1 MAGRMVIADSI
12 AGTFQ
17 IWGWFGDGIASDVFS
32 NLVNSLPIRPVLVE
46 AECVFARSS
55 HRQGQLLQRS
65 ELPNAHLQVCQRRQ
79 LMVASEQIGL
89 VAPTGLA

>member
-17 IWGWFGDGIASDVFS
+17 IWGWFGDGKASDAFS

-55 HRQGQLLQRS
+55 HR
-65 ELPNAHLQVCQRRQ
+65 
-79 LMVASEQIGL
+79 
-89 VAPTGLA
+89 